1 MLAVTNRVIA
11 VMIPVI
17 ALVAYKLP
25 QSPKLYIEDTV
36 SKAIVTKSE
45 AKQKRRHFT
54 FMQKLCLTT
63 TVLRLSL
70 HFSQIHLVTP
80 NAIKVIP

>member
-11 VMIPVI
+11 VMIPVV

-36 SKAIVTKSE
+36 SKVIVTKTE
-45 AKQKRRHFT
+45 AKQKMRHFT
-54 FMQKLCLTT
+54 FKAKALLYYYSFKAFIALM
-63 TVLRLSL
+63 
-70 HFSQIHLVTP
+70 IHLVTP
-80 NAIKVIP
+80 NGIKVIP